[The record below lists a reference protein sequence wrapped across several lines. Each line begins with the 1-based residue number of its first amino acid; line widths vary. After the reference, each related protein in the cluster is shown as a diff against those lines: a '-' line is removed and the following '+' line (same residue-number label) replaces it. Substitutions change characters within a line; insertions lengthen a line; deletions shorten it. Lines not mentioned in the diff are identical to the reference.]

1 MLFNRSKERGVNK
14 MKNKKLLTLVYTA
27 MLAALCCVA
36 TMVIRIPTIGTNGYI
51 NLGDTV
57 VLLSSWLLGN
67 PFGAIAAG
75 IGSGMADLLAG
86 YGSYVPGTAIIKFI
100 MGFVCALIYS
110 GFGRTKL
117 NKNISYVV
125 GTIAA
130 EAIMILGYFLYESTF
145 LGYGIGAAAS
155 IGSNAIQG
163 ISCGV
168 LAIILI
174 NVLTKIKYIQRLID
188 ERKQ

>member
-1 MLFNRSKERGVNK
+1 
-14 MKNKKLLTLVYTA
+14 MKNKGLLTLVYTA

-36 TMVIRIPTIGTNGYI
+36 TLVIQVPTIGTNGYI
-51 NLGDTV
+51 NLGDTI

-67 PFGAIAAG
+67 PFGAVAAG
-75 IGSGMADLLAG
+75 LGSGMADLLAG
-86 YGSYVPGTAIIKFI
+86 YGSYVPGTTVIKFI
-100 MGFVCALIYS
+100 MGFVCAIIYS
-110 GFGRTKL
+110 GFKKTKL
-117 NKNISYVV
+117 NKNIAYVT

-130 EAIMILGYFLYESTF
+130 EAIMIFGYFLYEATF

-163 ISCGV
+163 VSCGV

-174 NVLTKIKYIQRLID
+174 NALTRIKYIQRLID
-188 ERKQ
+188 ERKH